1 MIIDKFIY
9 NKMQCMKLAKIE
21 TYRTI
26 VQHIRF
32 ARIKKN
38 INNKWLMKH
47 RVNIFISGSGVVG
60 TAVAA
65 LIQSGH
71 PIQQLQKS
79 FTLDECLIGIGHRHP
94 MYYLYKSDFT
104 ICQDCWTVISQF
116 AEKVCLKMGKK
127 EYKQRKSKLLLFR
140 KSLVCEYI
148 DRDIIKYIYHI
159 MMYKI

>member
-1 MIIDKFIY
+1 
-9 NKMQCMKLAKIE
+9 MKLAKIE

-32 ARIKKN
+32 IRIKKN
-38 INNKWLMKH
+38 INTKWLNFNNTH
-47 RVNIFISGSGVVG
+47 ISISNNKIIYE
-60 TAVAA
+60 TIAI

-71 PIQQLQKS
+71 PIQLQKS

-104 ICQDCWTVISQF
+104 ICQDCWTVICEY

-127 EYKQRKSKLLLFR
+127 EYKQRKRKLLLFR